1 MATITNLEPFATGR
15 LVFKTTRGDIQLE
28 LWCNEAPKACRNFLQ
43 LCMEGYYDNTIF
55 HRVVPN
61 FLIQGGDPTG
71 TGMGGQSIY
80 EEAFPIETHPRL
92 RFMRRGLLGM
102 ASAEDEGNQSQF
114 FITLGP
120 TPELNGKQTLFGRV
134 VGETIYNVVRISEL
148 ELDADERPLYPPK
161 ILSAEI
167 IDPFF
172 KDLKPRSTKAERE
185 QLAKKFALEE
195 KKKERSELLKKGVRN
210 KAVLSFGDELDMP
223 IPKKPLRKNP
233 IVQQKKDQELEDKPI
248 QSVSNNADSEASSE
262 LTPKIQSQNKPEVSP
277 EKAVGPSRLGT
288 SDSSKSD
295 LQKQISTLK
304 AEIHSMN
311 NSPVTE
317 QRPQTSQKKR
327 NALTEEL
334 EKYKRNKKVLTGK
347 RRKLGENEDLT
358 LSMLSKFQAKIK
370 NVDTQDTVTDT
381 QGVNIEEPCK
391 LHNVP
396 GCYSCFD
403 RLGETNAS
411 NEENGNWFAHTLV
424 AKNDPA
430 TRTEDLRKQRE
441 EEFKDVTPAA
451 DVKKEKQSK
460 LH

>member
-1 MATITNLEPFATGR
+1 MATLTNLEPFATGR

-28 LWCNEAPKACRNFLQ
+28 LWCKEAPKACRNFLQ

-80 EEAFPIETHPRL
+80 EDAFPIETHPRL

-172 KDLKPRSTKAERE
+172 TDLKPRSTKEDRER
-185 QLAKKFALEE
+185 LAKQFALEE
-195 KKKERSELLKKGVRN
+195 KRKEKSELLKKGVRN
-210 KAVLSFGDELDMP
+210 KTVLSFGDELDMP

-233 IVQQKKDQELEDKPI
+233 IVEQKKQKESEDKPV
-248 QSVSNNADSEASSE
+248 QPLLDNSNSEASFIPPPRISTQIKSE
-262 LTPKIQSQNKPEVSP
+262 VPAEKPL
-277 EKAVGPSRLGT
+277 GPSRFGT
-288 SDSSKSD
+288 SDSSKPD
-295 LQKQISTLK
+295 LQKEISTLK
-304 AEIHSMN
+304 AEINSMN
-311 NSPVTE
+311 SSPVPVQKPE
-317 QRPQTSQKKR
+317 ENQKKR
-327 NALTEEL
+327 NALAEEL
-334 EKYKRNKKVLTGK
+334 ENYKSSKKVLTGK
-347 RRKLGENEDLT
+347 RKKLTANEDLT

-370 NVDTQDTVTDT
+370 NVETQDSVTES
-381 QGVNIEEPCK
+381 QEVNVEEPCG
-391 LHNVP
+391 LHSVP

-424 AKNDPA
+424 AKRDPA
-430 TRTEDLRKQRE
+430 NRTEDLRKQRE
-441 EEFKDVTPAA
+441 EEFKDVSTPV
-451 DVKKEKQSK
+451 DVKKERKTK
-460 LH
+460 LR